1 MEKIRIALKGF
12 FYTFFS
18 IVTFWS
24 ALFYPHIDSFVPGSE
39 PPDPSAV
46 EMMAFTENARSDYV
60 IVIPDG
66 ASGTVRY
73 AARVL
78 KENVFKASGANL
90 PVVRASD
97 NTGGKKLLV
106 SSDAGDLDF
115 LDGNPAVLT
124 ARLGKE
130 GYVIKSHDGNL
141 YIVGGSRGVVYG
153 AYGFLEKYLGCHW
166 YASDCIVIPSRD
178 KIEVPVAI
186 DFEKIPAVGY
196 CETDWMSPADPVYC
210 VANAING
217 NRRYIPEEMGGSE
230 GYTEGFCHTFAQRLP
245 KEKYWDTDREIYAIS
260 NFDGKRT
267 AEQLCL
273 TNPRTVELMCRE
285 IDRIMAD
292 HPDANLI
299 SLTQNDGGVYC
310 VCPACKA
317 LDEAE
322 GSHAGTMISFV
333 NAVADYTKD
342 KYPNLMLDTF
352 AYYYT
357 RTPPKT
363 VRPRDNVVVR
373 LCSYECCFAHPIADP
388 SCPRNAQFAADLKQW
403 ASISKNVSIWDYTTN
418 YSHLNGPFPNFGVL
432 QDNIRFFIENHAV
445 GIYEEGNYYAAESNS
460 EFADLR
466 SYLLARLMCDPYLD
480 YDAEMNGFLKAYYG
494 GGWQYIREYI
504 DMTTA
509 KTGTEGRHTTI
520 GSEMDDRAVLNLKPN
535 EIVYMDELWAKAKEL
550 ALDEKQLLH
559 VRRSEISWRY
569 WKANNRFGEYSP
581 LGNPKG
587 WYAEN
592 KKLYED
598 MKEFGVKR
606 IRERRLMSSDPQ
618 LWQVPRL
625 WIQTD

>member
-1 MEKIRIALKGF
+1 MEAIRIALKGF

-24 ALFYPHIDSFVPGSE
+24 ALFYPHIDPFVPGAE
-39 PPDPSAV
+39 PPDPPAV
-46 EMMAFTENARSDYV
+46 ESMTFVDNGSSGCT
-60 IVIPDG
+60 IVIPDA
-66 ASGTVRY
+66 ASDTVRY

-78 KENVFKASGANL
+78 ADTVKQASGAVL
-90 PVVRASD
+90 PVLPAGD
-97 NTGGKKLLV
+97 FAGGKKLLV
-106 SSDAGDLDF
+106 SSSAGDLDF
-115 LDGNPAVLT
+115 LDSNPAALT

-130 GYVIKSHDGNL
+130 GYVIKSHEGNL
-141 YIVGGSRGVVYG
+141 YIVGGNRGVVYG
-153 AYGFLEKYLGCHW
+153 AYGFLKKYLGCHW
-166 YASDCIVIPSRD
+166 YAADCVVIPQAD

-186 DFEKIPAVGY
+186 DVEKIPAVGY
-196 CETDWMSPADPVYC
+196 RETDWLSPADPVYC

-217 NRRYIPEEMGGSE
+217 NRRYIPAEMGGSE

-260 NFDGKRT
+260 NVDGQRS

-273 TNPRTVELMCRE
+273 TNPRTVELMCLE

-322 GSHAGTMISFV
+322 GSHAGTMISFL

-352 AYYYT
+352 AYFYT

-363 VRPRDNVVVR
+363 VKPRDNVVVR
-373 LCSYECCFAHPIADP
+373 LCSYECCYAHPISDP
-388 SCPRNAQFAADLKQW
+388 SCPQNAQFAADLIQW
-403 ASISKNVSIWDYTTN
+403 GSISKNVSIWDYTTN

-432 QDNIRFFIENHAV
+432 QANIQFFLENHAI
-445 GIYEEGNYYAAESNS
+445 GIYEEGNYFAYQSNS

-494 GGWQYIREYI
+494 AGWQYIREYI

-509 KTGTEGRHTTI
+509 KTGTEGRHTSI
-520 GSEMDDRAVLNLKPN
+520 GTEMDDRAVLNLKPN
-535 EIVYMDELWAKAKEL
+535 EITYIDELWAKAKEL
-550 ALDEKQLLH
+550 AQDDTQLLR
-559 VRRSEISWRY
+559 VRRSEVSWRY

-581 LGNPKG
+581 VGNPTG
-587 WYAEN
+587 WYGEN

-606 IRERRLMSSDPQ
+606 IRERRLMSDDPQ

>member
-1 MEKIRIALKGF
+1 MEQIRIALKGF

-18 IVTFWS
+18 VMTFWS
-24 ALFYPHIDSFVPGSE
+24 ALFYPHIDTFVPGPE
-39 PPDPSAV
+39 PPDPPAV
-46 EMMAFTENARSDYV
+46 NMMAFVGNGASEYV
-60 IVIPDG
+60 IVVPDN
-66 ASGTVRY
+66 ASATVGY
-73 AARVL
+73 AARTLSGYIERATGAVL
-78 KENVFKASGANL
+78 RTVPVSQYTSGKRIVL
-90 PVVRASD
+90 SC
-97 NTGGKKLLV
+97 T
-106 SSDAGDLDF
+106 AGDLDF
-115 LDGNPAVLT
+115 LDGNPAVLD

-130 GYVIKSHDGNL
+130 GYIIKSHTGDLYVIGGN
-141 YIVGGSRGVVYG
+141 RGVVYG
-153 AYGFLEKYLGCHW
+153 AYGFLERYLGCHW
-166 YASDCIVIPSRD
+166 YAASCVVVPRAE
-178 KIEVPVAI
+178 KIEVPVDI
-186 DFEKIPAVGY
+186 DVEVIPAVAY
-196 CETDWMSPADPVYC
+196 RETDWLSPADPEYC

-217 NRRYIPEEMGGSE
+217 NRRNIPAEMGGSE

-245 KEKYWDTDREIYAIS
+245 KEKYWDTNREIYAIS
-260 NFDGKRT
+260 NVDGQRS

-292 HPDANLI
+292 HPNANLI

-373 LCSYECCFAHPIADP
+373 LCSYECCYAHPIADP

-432 QDNIRFFIENHAV
+432 QDNIQFFVENHAV
-445 GIYEEGNYYAAESNS
+445 GIYEEGNYYAYESNS

-494 GGWQYIREYI
+494 NGWQYIREYI

-509 KTGTEGRHTTI
+509 KTGTEGRHTSI
-520 GSEMDDRAVLNLKPN
+520 GTEMDDRALLNLKPN
-535 EIVYMDELWAKAKEL
+535 EIIYIDELWAKAKQL
-550 ALDEKQLLH
+550 ANDETQLER

-581 LGNPKG
+581 LGNPTG
-587 WYAEN
+587 WYGEN

-598 MKEFGVKR
+598 MRDFGIRR
-606 IRERRLMSSDPQ
+606 IRERRLMSSAPQ
-618 LWQVPRL
+618 LWQIPRL
-625 WIQTD
+625 WIETD